1 MANDSSLTGLRP
13 DHVRLIGR
21 YWMRFSMRTGGGL
34 MTVLVVLIAGLSIAS
49 AFTAPIEMA
58 MGKSGELGHTAGE
71 TASAVDRVARSD
83 EVANIA
89 RSVTGADA
97 SQVAYLLQ
105 RQPALLSA
113 MLLVMLMVFPFITC
127 LGAFNQTAGDIGNR
141 GLRYLLLRTE
151 RPNVFIGRFVGTL
164 GFLATSTASVLL
176 ILALYVGFKFNIY
189 PLADLVPW
197 TLQGFLAIFFVCLPY
212 VALCAWMSGLL
223 DSPFGS
229 LSICLLLTG
238 FPIIFV
244 KMANV
249 ATRDAAPWLEKLLPW
264 GWKYDLLS
272 GEVGARL
279 LAYVVMLGF
288 TALFLSLGLR
298 SFRKRDL

>member
-1 MANDSSLTGLRP
+1 
-13 DHVRLIGR
+13 
-21 YWMRFSMRTGGGL
+21 
-34 MTVLVVLIAGLSIAS
+34 
-49 AFTAPIEMA
+49 
-58 MGKSGELGHTAGE
+58 
-71 TASAVDRVARSD
+71 
-83 EVANIA
+83 
-89 RSVTGADA
+89 
-97 SQVAYLLQ
+97 
-105 RQPALLSA
+105 
-113 MLLVMLMVFPFITC
+113 
-127 LGAFNQTAGDIGNR
+127 
-141 GLRYLLLRTE
+141 
-151 RPNVFIGRFVGTL
+151 
-164 GFLATSTASVLL
+164 
-176 ILALYVGFKFNIY
+176 
-189 PLADLVPW
+189 
-197 TLQGFLAIFFVCLPY
+197 
-212 VALCAWMSGLL
+212 MSGLL